1 MDAKP
6 MDGVKAADGAM
17 DEAWRRR
24 GAIRAAY
31 RTPEPV
37 CLPPLIEEARLDPA
51 TAAKV
56 ESLAYRLVSQLRAE
70 RTHAFGVEAL
80 MKEFSLST
88 PEGV

>member
-6 MDGVKAADGAM
+6 MVLLQAADQAKH
-17 DEAWRRR
+17 EAEPKRE
-24 GAIRAAY
+24 AIRAYY

-37 CLPPLIEEARLDPA
+37 CVPPLVEEARLDPA

-56 ESLAYRLVSQLRAE
+56 ERLAYRLVSELRAD
-70 RTHAFGVEAL
+70 RSHAFGVEAL

-88 PEGV
+88 P